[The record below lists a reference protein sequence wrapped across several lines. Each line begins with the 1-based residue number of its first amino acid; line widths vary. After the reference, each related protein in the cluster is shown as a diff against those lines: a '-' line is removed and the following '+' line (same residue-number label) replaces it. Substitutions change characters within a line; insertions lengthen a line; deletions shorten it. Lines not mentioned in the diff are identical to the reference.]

1 MGIDILEKEEI
12 ITYRETDIDLLM
24 SIRNGDYMLEDNTVS
39 PKFYD
44 MIKDLEKRFKLAE
57 ANTKLP
63 EKPNFKEV
71 EKWLMGVN
79 KHYIGFDDSEAC
91 ERMLKALMGDK

>member
-1 MGIDILEKEEI
+1 MGIDILEKKEI
-12 ITYRETDIDLLM
+12 ITYRENDIDLLM

-44 MIKDLEKRFKLAE
+44 MIKDLDKRFKEAE
-57 ANTKLP
+57 VNSKLP

-71 EKWLMGVN
+71 EKIVMKINRGYL
-79 KHYIGFDDSEAC
+79 
-91 ERMLKALMGDK
+91 R